1 MSETDK
7 VTVKAQSIAELY
19 LKTLGLVLYDLE
31 YKRENTGM
39 VLRIFIDK
47 PEGSGKINISDC
59 QQVSHVLSMVFE
71 EQNLIEGRYN
81 LEVSS
86 PGLDRVL
93 KMEKDFVKFAGFK
106 ANIYFNGLVNGKN
119 NLTGLIKGVNSGKV
133 LFEVDGKIVV
143 FPVGS
148 VKKGKL
154 ILSL

>member
-1 MSETDK
+1 MNGADNI
-7 VTVKAQSIAELY
+7 VLKAKSLTELY
-19 LKTLGLVLYDLE
+19 LKVLGLILYDIE

-47 PEGSGKINISDC
+47 PAESGKVNIKDC
-59 QQVSHVLSMVFE
+59 QEVSNVLSTVFE
-71 EQNLIEGRYN
+71 EQNLIEGHYN

-93 KMEKDFVKFAGFK
+93 KMEKDFIRFAGFK

-119 NLTGLIKGVNSGKV
+119 NLTGLLKGVKAGNV
-133 LFEVDGKIVV
+133 LLEVKGVIVE
-143 FPVGS
+143 FPVSS

-154 ILSL
+154 IFDQ